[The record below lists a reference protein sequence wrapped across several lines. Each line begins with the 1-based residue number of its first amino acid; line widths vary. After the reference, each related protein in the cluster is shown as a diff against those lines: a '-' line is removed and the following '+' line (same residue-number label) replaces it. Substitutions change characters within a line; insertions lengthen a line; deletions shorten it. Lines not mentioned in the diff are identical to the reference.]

1 MTQAWWQH
9 RQWKFIADM
18 NRDGALTPS
27 DVWLWLQ
34 WLFFLPGDALIALLG
49 PTALGAVVQLTP
61 ESFGTATSAL
71 LSVALWPLG
80 VWLLFGVA
88 RFLVDTVDPT
98 FYAERREAAARAQRT
113 LKQHQT
119 RAAPPCGSPHK
130 APGRTRS

>member
-18 NRDGALTPS
+18 NRDGALTPG

-34 WLFFLPGDALIALLG
+34 WLFFLPGDALIALVG

-61 ESFGTATSAL
+61 DSFGTTTSAL

-80 VWLLFGVA
+80 IWLLFAVA

-98 FYAERREAAARAQRT
+98 YYAERRERREAAARALRTPKERQR
-113 LKQHQT
+113 LKV
-119 RAAPPCGSPHK
+119 
-130 APGRTRS
+130 